1 MGGKREAVDDS
12 NKECGVPTSS
22 KKRKGMDGNKL
33 MPKTKL
39 AKVQELI
46 HLKTEHHNRM
56 LKEKLEQKIGICF
69 KSFLN
74 GKHVGECII
83 ADPKR
88 LDILEQFLVAN
99 DLDMDILEID
109 SHDP

>member
-1 MGGKREAVDDS
+1 
-12 NKECGVPTSS
+12 
-22 KKRKGMDGNKL
+22 MDGNKL

-46 HLKTEHHNRM
+46 QLETDHHNRM
-56 LKEKLEQKIGICF
+56 LKEKLEQKIVISV

-83 ADPKR
+83 AAAKR